1 MAGASK
7 PSPFSREPEGVL
19 IVNKHEGVTSHDIV
33 GDIRHIYH
41 TRKVGHTG
49 TLDPMAEGVLVVLL
63 GRAAKAAEYLVADRK
78 AYRATLRLGITTDTE
93 DVTGTVLSTS
103 DALPSPA
110 EVIRVC
116 REKFTGEIMQ
126 IPPMYSAL
134 KVNGQKLCDLA
145 RSGKTVERAA
155 RPITIHSLEVHRI
168 DGTDS
173 DYTLN
178 VVCSSGTYIRTLCA
192 DIGTSLGCGGVMA
205 SLCRTAVEGYTLNDA
220 VQVADLRQMDEED
233 LFSRLLPIESLF
245 TDLPKLQPNAF
256 YERLLRNG
264 CAVACHKMHTTAKVG
279 DKLRLSSMDGKFF
292 ALGEVILA
300 DNEPSVKCQKLFSL
314 EA

>member
-1 MAGASK
+1 MAVANK

-19 IVNKHEGVTSHDIV
+19 IVNKHAGVTSHDIV

-78 AYRATLRLGITTDTE
+78 SYSATLRLGITTDTE

-103 DALPSPA
+103 DSLPSPE
-110 EVIRVC
+110 EVFRVC
-116 REKFTGEIMQ
+116 REDFTGEIMQ

-145 RSGKTVERAA
+145 RNGQTVERAA
-155 RPITIHSLEVHRI
+155 RPITIHALDVRKI
-168 DGTDS
+168 DGSKS

-192 DIGTSLGCGGVMA
+192 DIGARLGCGGAMA
-205 SLCRTAVEGYTLNDA
+205 SLCRTAVEGYTLDNA
-220 VQVADLRQMDEED
+220 VPVADLRQMGEEA

-245 TDLPKLQPNAF
+245 ADLPCVQPNAF

-264 CAVACHKMHTTAKVG
+264 CAVACRKLHATAEIG
-279 DKLRLSSMDGKFF
+279 ERLRLASADGKFF
-292 ALGEVILA
+292 ALGEVVET
-300 DNEPSVKCQKLFSL
+300 DDGPSVKCIKLFSL
-314 EA
+314 T